1 LKITPLISSA
11 LLFISGLLWLGNPL
25 LAEDNAAALKT
36 KVVEAFM
43 SARMLENNVAA
54 RNLMTANL
62 EDAYLHN
69 KKLSVRV
76 RSGRIAA
83 FDFDPAS
90 IETPNNK
97 EFRITVRSVWAD
109 LNEQVYEMETERL
122 KFISLNN
129 EWLADSIDFLK
140 KIPIPGPPPLQM
152 EDVKRFKMAATT
164 AKKFSKAIVNQDG
177 GQIMELTSQKFHNQF
192 ISVQAL
198 LVPLLNSPD
207 LYCSAYDWR
216 DYKLI
221 TPRQIEFK
229 VGFYMARKGGSGFT
243 EVEAIILTEEGA
255 SGYTV
260 SSFAVTPAKPAGTGN

>member
-1 LKITPLISSA
+1 LKIAPLISSA
-11 LLFISGLLWLGNPL
+11 LFFISGLLWLGNPL
-25 LAEDNAAALKT
+25 MAEDKAATLKT

-43 SARMLENNVAA
+43 SARMLEDNVAA

-97 EFRITVRSVWAD
+97 EFHVTVRSVWAD

-122 KFISLNN
+122 KFVSLNN
-129 EWLADSIDFLK
+129 EWLADGIDFLK
-140 KIPIPGPPPLQM
+140 KIPIPGPPSLQM
-152 EDVKRFKMAATT
+152 EDIKRFKMAATT
-164 AKKFSKAIVNQDG
+164 AKKFSKAIVNQNG
-177 GQIMELTSQKFHNQF
+177 PLIMELTSQKFHNEFKSAQT
-192 ISVQAL
+192 L
-198 LVPLLNSPD
+198 LAPLLSTPS

-216 DYKLI
+216 DYKVI
-221 TPRQIEFK
+221 TPKQIEFK

-243 EVEAIILTEEGA
+243 EVEATFLTEEGA

-260 SSFAVTPAKPAGTGN
+260 ASFALAPAKPGTSD